1 MPEPEQ
7 PTPEGRRFERIEAAH
22 EFLTGIVAGIA
33 VTQEKIG
40 EAQLRTE
47 FALAQTGQQMKQLA
61 AAQTSSEG
69 RIEALAAMNA
79 IRAAEHDDLKDKL
92 HVLYDDV
99 DKWIREH
106 GAKNGAAPPHRRL
119 AQGRRKKKAARL
131 NSHSRARLPA
141 PVARRRPAQE
151 VWPPGISA
159 RKRPRLRISP
169 RAAGR
174 NIFPFRGADGG
185 RNRYR

>member
-99 DKWIREH
+99 GKWIREH
-106 GAKNGAAPPHRRL
+106 GAKNGAGPPPPRL
-119 AQGRRKKKAARL
+119 SAGA
-131 NSHSRARLPA
+131 
-141 PVARRRPAQE
+141 AQE
-151 VWPPGISA
+151 KGGAAELSQPRPPPGAGCSA
-159 RKRPRLRISP
+159 PA
-169 RAAGR
+169 RAGSMASRHFGTQTAT
-174 NIFPFRGADGG
+174 P
-185 RNRYR
+185 

>member
-22 EFLTGIVAGIA
+22 EFLTGILAGIA

-61 AAQTSSEG
+61 AAQTRSEE
-69 RIEALAAMNA
+69 RMEALAAMNA

-92 HVLYDDV
+92 HVLYDII

-106 GAKNGAAPPHRRL
+106 GAKNGADAPPT
-119 AQGRRKKKAARL
+119 AA
-131 NSHSRARLPA
+131 
-141 PVARRRPAQE
+141 
-151 VWPPGISA
+151 
-159 RKRPRLRISP
+159 
-169 RAAGR
+169 
-174 NIFPFRGADGG
+174 
-185 RNRYR
+185 